1 MVMLCNLKCNKINAA
16 GNITHQAVSRG
27 SWRCRPTCLRLLR
40 LHSGQIV
47 CDFCRSWTC
56 QWFLESGLSYPI
68 DGKLY
73 MLMCKQIYVYK
84 WFFFIH
90 PLNSIWS
97 YTQVLSILGF
107 YRQTLSLTLS
117 FCDCVCVCVCL
128 CVVYVF
134 LWAVHIEY
142 VCVHAW
148 VCVYVCQ
155 HLSLSRSRMR
165 AHAHMH
171 AHKHICVHTR
181 AHTHMFSGKSSWW
194 LVTILLTTK
203 HF

>member
-117 FCDCVCVCVCL
+117 FCDCVCVCVPMC
-128 CVVYVF
+128 C
-134 LWAVHIEY
+134 
-142 VCVHAW
+142 VCVFVSCAHW
-148 VCVYVCQ
+148 VCVCTCMGVCVCVSAS
-155 HLSLSRSRMR
+155 LSLSFTHACACPHARTQAHMR
-165 AHAHMH
+165 AHTRT
-171 AHKHICVHTR
+171 HTY
-181 AHTHMFSGKSSWW
+181 
-194 LVTILLTTK
+194 V
-203 HF
+203 